1 MKDLSSLSKEELISL
16 LNKKDEEIKDVL
28 NELSSIKEEL
38 KSSKEESESL
48 RVKNRELQEQV
59 NDLIKKYED
68 KTQLVK
74 KTIIDAYVPK
84 SERIGKYKDVINE
97 LEQNKENKSRKSP
110 YKTIVSDLKK
120 LNIDNIITIDYD
132 FDSNGIDKDKVKPF
146 GKDET
151 YKIEAKPMSIEIVKI
166 ERLKYKDKNN
176 IYVPLSK
183 DLFPHSPLTP
193 SLAAHIL
200 SIKYYLGVPF
210 YRYGQYLNSLGI
222 HVSNDNVYNWASM
235 AIDLLN
241 PVYDA
246 ILNKLINTQ
255 VKVIHIDET
264 TLPIVDDE
272 KSKSYVFAYA
282 SSVWETPIIVY
293 DFSNT
298 RTIDHTKRILKGY
311 DGYIVTD
318 GYSAYNS
325 LKEDDIKIQ
334 KCFAHLRRKLYDV
347 IKTYSIDEAKKT
359 PSFKMFETISKLY
372 MYEGKFKNDKL
383 EPSQIK
389 EERNKDYYLD
399 ILNKLDQMMSKEKE
413 NKNASELSRK
423 AVNYYFNQKD
433 DLLTFLENGY
443 LVIDNNRVE
452 RDAIKPFV
460 INRKNFLFCKNE
472 GGAERTAKI
481 FTIVQTARANG
492 LKVEHYL
499 KYIIENINKKE
510 IEELLPW
517 SIDLPEELKIITKD
531 L

>member
-28 NELSSIKEEL
+28 NELSSTKEEL

-347 IKTYSIDEAKKT
+347 IKTYSIDEAKK
-359 PSFKMFETISKLY
+359 
-372 MYEGKFKNDKL
+372 
-383 EPSQIK
+383 
-389 EERNKDYYLD
+389 
-399 ILNKLDQMMSKEKE
+399 
-413 NKNASELSRK
+413 NA
-423 AVNYYFNQKD
+423 
-433 DLLTFLENGY
+433 
-443 LVIDNNRVE
+443 
-452 RDAIKPFV
+452 
-460 INRKNFLFCKNE
+460 
-472 GGAERTAKI
+472 
-481 FTIVQTARANG
+481 
-492 LKVEHYL
+492 
-499 KYIIENINKKE
+499 II
-510 IEELLPW
+510 
-517 SIDLPEELKIITKD
+517 
-531 L
+531 

>member
-1 MKDLSSLSKEELISL
+1 M
-16 LNKKDEEIKDVL
+16 
-28 NELSSIKEEL
+28 
-38 KSSKEESESL
+38 
-48 RVKNRELQEQV
+48 
-59 NDLIKKYED
+59 
-68 KTQLVK
+68 
-74 KTIIDAYVPK
+74 
-84 SERIGKYKDVINE
+84 
-97 LEQNKENKSRKSP
+97 
-110 YKTIVSDLKK
+110 
-120 LNIDNIITIDYD
+120 
-132 FDSNGIDKDKVKPF
+132 
-146 GKDET
+146 
-151 YKIEAKPMSIEIVKI
+151 
-166 ERLKYKDKNN
+166 
-176 IYVPLSK
+176 
-183 DLFPHSPLTP
+183 
-193 SLAAHIL
+193 
-200 SIKYYLGVPF
+200 
-210 YRYGQYLNSLGI
+210 
-222 HVSNDNVYNWASM
+222 
-235 AIDLLN
+235 
-241 PVYDA
+241 
-246 ILNKLINTQ
+246 
-255 VKVIHIDET
+255 
-264 TLPIVDDE
+264 
-272 KSKSYVFAYA
+272 
-282 SSVWETPIIVY
+282 
-293 DFSNT
+293 
-298 RTIDHTKRILKGY
+298 
-311 DGYIVTD
+311 
-318 GYSAYNS
+318 
-325 LKEDDIKIQ
+325 
-334 KCFAHLRRKLYDV
+334 

-460 INRKNFLFCKNE
+460 INRKNFLLCKNE